1 MRKYII
7 LNNKNGIVLVSINSL
22 FFWDILMATNIKGNY
37 VLNIRVEELLLEI
50 LDKRNL

>member
-1 MRKYII
+1 MRKDII
-7 LNNKNGIVLVSINSL
+7 LNNKNGLVLVSINS
-22 FFWDILMATNIKGNY
+22 FFLDILMATNIKGNY